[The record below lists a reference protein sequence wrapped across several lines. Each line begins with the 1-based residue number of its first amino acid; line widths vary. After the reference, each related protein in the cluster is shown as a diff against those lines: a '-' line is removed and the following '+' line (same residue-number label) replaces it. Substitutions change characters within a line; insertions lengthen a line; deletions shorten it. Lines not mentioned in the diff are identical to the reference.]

1 MKKKNLIIPLFA
13 VLFLTNSYAQILS
26 SNGKTVKVEELPEY
40 IIVNCD
46 NVTSILSSSIRIAI
60 QAKNSKFGVPLQK
73 LEDLLENKSYLKI
86 SNQTDLLNTMSS
98 LGFEY
103 VNAFPQN
110 TVPESSFSRSGFVF
124 RKKEKYRN

>member
-1 MKKKNLIIPLFA
+1 MKKKNLTTTLCA
-13 VLFLTNSYAQILS
+13 LLFLTNSYAQTLT
-26 SNGKTVKVEELPEY
+26 SNGKTVKVQDLPEY

-46 NVTSILSSSIRIAI
+46 NVTSILNSSIRIAI
-60 QAKNSKFGVPLQK
+60 QAKNSKFGTSLQT
-73 LEDLLENKSYLKI
+73 LEDLLESKNHLKI
-86 SNQTDLLNTMSS
+86 SNQTDLLNTMAS

-110 TVPESSFSRSGFVF
+110 TVPESTFSRAGFVF